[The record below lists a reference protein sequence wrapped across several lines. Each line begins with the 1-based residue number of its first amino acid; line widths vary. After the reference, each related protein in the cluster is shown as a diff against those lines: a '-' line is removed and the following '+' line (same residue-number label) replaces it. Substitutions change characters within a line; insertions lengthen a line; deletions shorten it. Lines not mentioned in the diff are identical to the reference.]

1 MEWSEQKVSFYIR
14 RLLLARMRILVRNGF
29 YGLLLMHMDFA
40 LDTDCKTAATDGQ
53 KIYFSPDFLDRL
65 RDMELDFVLMHEV
78 LHAALCHVWRRGSR
92 NPDTFN
98 IACDIV
104 VNSNLLL
111 AANMNRNAITLHDY
125 GEAMHLTPD
134 GQEGYQ
140 YTAEQVYAMLPHA
153 SSTANACERSD
164 SAAACDLADGE
175 EADSAA
181 SDYVP
186 GRAHHK
192 RRSSPSSS
200 SPSWDDHSYWH
211 PQEDD
216 SSLQDVWTKC
226 ILDACETIR
235 QQDPTMQ
242 RGLLPQFAQRVYEA
256 YRNPQVD
263 WRKLLQEFIQEET
276 VDYSFMPPDRRF
288 DESPFFL
295 PDYNDKDE
303 TVKDILFMID
313 TSGSVSD
320 AMISVAYSEIQSA
333 IEQWN
338 GKLRGWLGFFEAEV
352 IPPRPFSEIA
362 ELRRI
367 RPNGGGGTDF
377 HAVFAYV
384 RRHMQDPP
392 PVCIVLLTDG
402 LAPFPKESLA
412 MGIPVLW
419 LLQNKTVTPPWGR
432 IIRLPDATAF

>member
-1 MEWSEQKVSFYIR
+1 
-14 RLLLARMRILVRNGF
+14 
-29 YGLLLMHMDFA
+29 
-40 LDTDCKTAATDGQ
+40 
-53 KIYFSPDFLDRL
+53 
-65 RDMELDFVLMHEV
+65 
-78 LHAALCHVWRRGSR
+78 
-92 NPDTFN
+92 
-98 IACDIV
+98 
-104 VNSNLLL
+104 
-111 AANMNRNAITLHDY
+111 
-125 GEAMHLTPD
+125 
-134 GQEGYQ
+134 
-140 YTAEQVYAMLPHA
+140 
-153 SSTANACERSD
+153 
-164 SAAACDLADGE
+164 
-175 EADSAA
+175 
-181 SDYVP
+181 
-186 GRAHHK
+186 
-192 RRSSPSSS
+192 
-200 SPSWDDHSYWH
+200 
-211 PQEDD
+211 
-216 SSLQDVWTKC
+216 
-226 ILDACETIR
+226 
-235 QQDPTMQ
+235 
-242 RGLLPQFAQRVYEA
+242 
-256 YRNPQVD
+256 
-263 WRKLLQEFIQEET
+263 
-276 VDYSFMPPDRRF
+276 MPPDRRF

-384 RRHMQDPP
+384 RQHMQDPP